1 MANSFSGFFGSQRP
15 LRQTRAGLML
25 FIFAMFV
32 MFYAAFF
39 VLKWVGLEPFSG
51 GGAASLALLSLCPS
65 LWAGFIF
72 FDLFACGKYLDESK
86 AEEIAELDNP
96 VPYGFLR
103 PLAHGASTFMW
114 FFCFAAL
121 IGTMSSSEPVGLF
134 SGFNGATLLDV
145 CSMPSMFLFMYLA
158 ASFMYA
164 ARQVAVE
171 KAVKRGL
178 LPPEAETDGSGMGRM
193 ERLVY
198 RFYLRALR
206 PAYEKMNSLAKR
218 NRLCCGFF
226 VFLFCMA
233 VFGVSGL
240 FELLSVGAYDI
251 RLLAAGSLLFCI
263 WCATAGYDIW
273 RAAYDQKPTE
283 RIEKGCPYGVV
294 RPFVYGLM
302 SSLLFYV
309 WWYLQKEANK
319 SESLSWASEH
329 LTDAYD
335 AHVAKIAAIYKFGI
349 EEFIMLLVVGAAT
362 TVGMLYAR
370 RRAQKKASGVK
381 TAERG

>member
-1 MANSFSGFFGSQRP
+1 M
-15 LRQTRAGLML
+15 LR
-25 FIFAMFV
+25 
-32 MFYAAFF
+32 AFH
-39 VLKWVGLEPFSG
+39 
-51 GGAASLALLSLCPS
+51 
-65 LWAGFIF
+65 
-72 FDLFACGKYLDESK
+72 
-86 AEEIAELDNP
+86 IAVYVSDRL
-96 VPYGFLR
+96 
-103 PLAHGASTFMW
+103 
-114 FFCFAAL
+114 
-121 IGTMSSSEPVGLF
+121 
-134 SGFNGATLLDV
+134 
-145 CSMPSMFLFMYLA
+145 
-158 ASFMYA
+158 FMYA

-178 LPPEAETDGSGMGRM
+178 LPPEAETNESGMGRM
-193 ERLVY
+193 ERLAY

-218 NRLCCGFF
+218 NRICCGFV

-294 RPFVYGLM
+294 RPFVYGLA

-309 WWYLQKEANK
+309 WLHLDKEARM

-335 AHVAKIAAIYKFGI
+335 AHVAKIAAIYKFGM

>member
-1 MANSFSGFFGSQRP
+1 MASTFSGFFGAQRR
-15 LRQTRAGLML
+15 LRQTRAGSML
-25 FIFAMFV
+25 FGFF
-32 MFYAAFF
+32 MFYGVYS
-39 VLKWVGLEPFSG
+39 VLKWVGLDLISEAS
-51 GGAASLALLSLCPS
+51 ATSLALLSLCSS
-65 LWAGFIF
+65 LWAGFVVRDF
-72 FDLFACGKYLDESK
+72 FECVKYFDESK

-96 VPYGFLR
+96 VPYGLLR
-103 PLAHGASTFMW
+103 PLAHGAASFMW
-114 FFCFAAL
+114 FFCCRAL
-121 IGTMSSSEPVGLF
+121 VETMSSDPVGLF
-134 SGFNGATLLDV
+134 SGFNGATLLNI
-145 CSMPSMFLFMYLA
+145 CSMPSILMAPYLT

-164 ARQVAVE
+164 ARSAAVE

-178 LPPEAETDGSGMGRM
+178 LPPEAETDESGMGRV
-193 ERLVY
+193 EKLAY

-218 NRLCCGFF
+218 NRLCCGFI
-226 VFLFCMA
+226 VFFFCMA

-240 FELLSVGAYDI
+240 FELLSVGAYDF
-251 RLLAAGSLLFCI
+251 RLLAAGSLLFSI
-263 WCATAGYDIW
+263 WCATAGYDMW
-273 RAAYDQKPTE
+273 RAYDQQPAE
-283 RIEKGCPYGVV
+283 RIEKGFPYGVV
-294 RPFVYGLM
+294 RPFVYGLA

-309 WWYLQKEANK
+309 WLHLDKEERM